1 MDMQYRQLGRSGL
14 KISALNFGSVTF
26 GGQGDFASTGNV
38 DVSEATRMVD
48 LCVEHGVN
56 MFDTADAYSGGE
68 AEEILGHVLKGRS
81 RELLVTSKVRFPTG
95 KGPNEQG
102 LSRHHILNACE
113 DSLRRLGRDHIDLY
127 YLHEWDGLT
136 PVEETLEA
144 LQTLRDQGKIRYAGI
159 SNFAGWQAMK
169 LLSAAERDRL
179 ITPVSEQIYYSL
191 EARDAEYELLPLAV
205 DQGLGVQIWSPLACG
220 LLTGKYRRGKTAP
233 ADSRR
238 ISGWP
243 EPEVRNIEKLY
254 DTVEVLVEIAEEHD
268 VSAARVALAWLL
280 HKPGVTSLVI
290 GARKESQLLDNLA
303 AASLRLTKAQVARLD
318 DVSAPDLIYPY
329 WHQQRNAFDRL
340 SEADM
345 VLHGPAKRHRE
356 ALETKK

>member
-1 MDMQYRQLGRSGL
+1 MQYRQLGRSGL

-26 GGQGDFASTGNV
+26 GGQGDFASTGNI

-56 MFDTADAYSGGE
+56 MFDTADGYSGGE
-68 AEEILGHVLKGRS
+68 AEEILGRVLKGRS

-95 KGPNEQG
+95 KGPNEEG
-102 LSRHHILNACE
+102 LSRHHILNACD

-144 LQTLRDQGKIRYAGI
+144 LQTLRDQGKIRYAGL

-243 EPEVRNIEKLY
+243 DRDVRNIEKLY

-268 VSAARVALAWLL
+268 VSSARVALAWLL
-280 HKPGVTSLVI
+280 HKPGVTSVVI
-290 GARKESQLLDNLA
+290 GARKETQLLDNLA

-329 WHQQRNAFDRL
+329 WHQQRNAFGRL

-345 VLHGPAKRHRE
+345 VLHGPAKRHRD

>member
-1 MDMQYRQLGRSGL
+1 MQYRQLGRSGL
-14 KISALNFGSVTF
+14 MISSLNFGSVTF
-26 GGQGDFASTGNV
+26 GGQGNFASTGNV
-38 DVSEATRMVD
+38 DVAEATRMVD

-68 AEEILGHVLKGRS
+68 AEEILGRVLAGRS
-81 RELLVTSKVRFPTG
+81 RELLVTTKVRFPTG

-144 LQTLRDQGKIRYAGI
+144 LQTLRAQGKIRYAGI
-159 SNFAGWQAMK
+159 SNYTGWQAMK
-169 LLSAAERDRL
+169 LLGAAERDRL
-179 ITPVSEQIYYSL
+179 IVPVSQQIYYSL
-191 EARDAEYELLPLAV
+191 EARDAEYELLPLAE
-205 DQGLGVQIWSPLACG
+205 DQGLGVQVWSPLACG

-233 ADSRR
+233 EDSRR

-243 EPEVRNIEKLY
+243 EPEVRDIEKLY
-254 DTVEVLVEIAEEHD
+254 DTVEVLMQVAEEHD
-268 VSAARVALAWLL
+268 VSPARVALAWTL
-280 HKPGVTSLVI
+280 HKPCVTSLVL

-303 AASLRLTKAQVARLD
+303 AATLRLTQDQIRRLD
-318 DVSAPDLIYPY
+318 DVSAPELIYPY
-329 WHQQRNAFDRL
+329 WHQNRNAYDRL
-340 SEADM
+340 SKADM
-345 VLHGPAKRHRE
+345 VLHGPAKRHRDG
-356 ALETKK
+356 LEKKK